1 MDLGPFKHRI
11 DDGLEL
17 RKAAF
22 EALDILLGHVPHVLQ
37 GQPDFLGALRSG
49 LADHADV
56 KAPAHL
62 MLVKL
67 AGSPG
72 AAAAAAADP
81 AAASATPSLAP
92 SAVHCQKLVPNAT
105 KCHLSVNGAICD
117 GMTQSIYTYM
127 HRGSGRTAAAAGAVG
142 RPAGED
148 ADSTT

>member
-72 AAAAAAADP
+72 AAAAAAAADVSASPASAAADP

-92 SAVHCQKLVPNAT
+92 SAVHCEKLVPNAT

-117 GMTQSIYTYM
+117 GMTQF
-127 HRGSGRTAAAAGAVG
+127 V
-142 RPAGED
+142 
-148 ADSTT
+148 